1 MIRPKRIGEENVE
14 NEKSPY
20 FRDFFVVAGEIFIRH
35 ADEVFPF
42 LFGRKGTFDEKG
54 AYLSLI

>member
-1 MIRPKRIGEENVE
+1 MVP
-14 NEKSPY
+14 
-20 FRDFFVVAGEIFIRH
+20 GEIFIRY
-35 ADEVFPF
+35 ADEAFPF